1 MMELMGGSLF
11 DVLDEIRNGSP
22 VDTEE
27 IAEILLQTV
36 KGMLYF

>member
-27 IAEILLQTV
+27 TVEILLQIV
-36 KGMLYF
+36 KGMYF